1 MICLPVGPKCDT
13 CELNDGLCPSAR
25 KVVKASTSKSRS
37 KKVSSTTS
45 GPKIEVELE
54 EDTKVVV
61 QATLTPTDSQLL
73 YKIEPNVKEEDIS

>member
-1 MICLPVGPKCDT
+1 MICLPIGPKCDS

-37 KKVSSTTS
+37 KKVSSTS

-54 EDTKVVV
+54 EDTKVAVE
-61 QATLTPTDSQLL
+61 ATLTPTESQPL
-73 YKIEPNVKEEDIS
+73 YKIEPNVKEEDLS